1 LGANLTISWIVGCD
15 KAMLSSSS
23 LRFFASIPRACN
35 VAGRPLAMIFDRI
48 KAQVHQLQR
57 FVRKAV
63 EDPMV
68 VTEWL
73 GIGQSDAE
81 GSMTMDEFG
90 LQKGERSANRLSAH
104 IESSTCLSVRWV
116 KLRPLVHLVMK

>member
-1 LGANLTISWIVGCD
+1 
-15 KAMLSSSS
+15 
-23 LRFFASIPRACN
+23 
-35 VAGRPLAMIFDRI
+35 MIFDRI

-90 LQKGERSANRLSAH
+90 LQKGERAPTGCLRA
-104 IESSTCLSVRWV
+104 SSQARVFVFVLV
-116 KLRPLVHLVMK
+116 KLSDPLVRPLMK